1 MTTIVIPAHNEGRVI
16 GRLLG
21 PIAPAARAGELTVLV
36 VANGCDDDTAEVAA
50 SFGPCVQVVS
60 IPVASKYQ
68 ALRTADRHA
77 PSFPRIYVDADVQIS
92 APDLLALAAALDQP
106 GVLAASPGRRLA
118 LAGRPWPVRWYYD
131 VWSRLPEVSR
141 GLWGRGVI
149 AVTEPGQRRLA
160 SLPPVLGDDLAA
172 SLSFAPHER
181 VIVTGTEVI
190 VHTPYTL
197 ADLMRR
203 RVRSATVTAQLHRAP
218 AGPVPLGRSGNPP
231 PDSARSE
238 RTRLSHLT
246 SIVRAEPRTAPR
258 VALFLGLTMV
268 ARTRARRAAA
278 RGDFTTWLR
287 DESSRTA
294 AR

>member
-16 GRLLG
+16 GRLLA
-21 PIAPAARAGELTVLV
+21 PIAPAARAGEFSVLV

-68 ALRTADRHA
+68 ALRAADSCAR
-77 PSFPRIYVDADVQIS
+77 SFPRIYVDADVQIRVR
-92 APDLLALAAALDQP
+92 DLRALIVALDQP
-106 GVLAASPGRRLA
+106 GVLAASPGRLLD
-118 LAGRPWPVRWYYD
+118 LAGRPRPVRWYYD
-131 VWSRLPEVSR
+131 VWSRLPEVSS

-149 AVTEPGQRRLA
+149 AVTEAGQRRLA

-181 VIVTGTEVI
+181 VIVAGTEVI
-190 VHTPYTL
+190 VHTPRTL
-197 ADLMRR
+197 ADLLRR
-203 RVRSATVTAQLHRAP
+203 RVRSATVTAQLE
-218 AGPVPLGRSGNPP
+218 GTPLRRTHSG
-231 PDSARSE
+231 ATGTE

-268 ARTRARRAAA
+268 ARARARRAAA

-294 AR
+294 AL